1 MRLKSREATHL
12 GFHWVLIPVIAIAM
26 TLWPTISTGLELL
39 QKDPG
44 DTLLNIYI
52 LEHAYQHFSGL
63 HLLDAEQF
71 WSPDFFW
78 PLKGTLAWSDHLLGP
93 SVIYGLFRS
102 LLDPFQSYLCWLSA
116 TLWLNY
122 IAIRQATKLISP
134 QALPIWASIAA
145 LVTCFSP
152 TITEQLGHP
161 QLLSLFLIG
170 PILWQC
176 HRLINKNPRDF
187 AFSDWLLLA
196 TWLLAN
202 GFFNIYIFV
211 YACYGVLICTVIH
224 LIHRIRSK
232 CFEVRLGNQI
242 LFRTGLITACIAL
255 NLMIY
260 IPYLQTLKTFGR
272 RPNFEI
278 INNLPKPGSWLFGSN
293 HLLLPPPWTAE
304 TVNTNWVYGAE
315 QELFPGWSLCILLA
329 ATIITAVCS
338 RRNQN
343 CSPGSLRIWLL
354 ALAAM
359 VLLSLSIHN
368 LSAWVIVNKLLPGA
382 SSLRASSRVGMII
395 VLFSAPAIALA
406 AQQWHITTQKAY
418 SRLAALLAVSG
429 SFAGIWA
436 IGQPAFSLTS
446 WEKKTRTI
454 SGALTKSNCAV
465 FWYEWTDQAPWAAQV
480 MAMHAQLRTR
490 IPTANGYSGQFP
502 KENWPF
508 TIGSGESAYH
518 WIKSSNPGQYHKL
531 RPISNADR
539 WCIVSIDNTG
549 NAATRKYDPLKTNN
563 DPIISVSKPGEIV
576 LVNQPISISSLHE
589 QLYYNHPSSKRPNEW
604 ILIMRDGE
612 GIPSQRGKYKIVSA
626 SESNSG
632 KQPSILIVDRNA
644 AEGIEYEWI
653 IDAQTGFFLG
663 QSVRTLP
670 RN

>member
-102 LLDPFQSYLCWLSA
+102 LLDPFQSYLWWLSA

-211 YACYGVLICTVIH
+211 YAC
-224 LIHRIRSK
+224 
-232 CFEVRLGNQI
+232 
-242 LFRTGLITACIAL
+242 
-255 NLMIY
+255 
-260 IPYLQTLKTFGR
+260 
-272 RPNFEI
+272 
-278 INNLPKPGSWLFGSN
+278 
-293 HLLLPPPWTAE
+293 
-304 TVNTNWVYGAE
+304 
-315 QELFPGWSLCILLA
+315 
-329 ATIITAVCS
+329 
-338 RRNQN
+338 
-343 CSPGSLRIWLL
+343 
-354 ALAAM
+354 
-359 VLLSLSIHN
+359 
-368 LSAWVIVNKLLPGA
+368 
-382 SSLRASSRVGMII
+382 
-395 VLFSAPAIALA
+395 
-406 AQQWHITTQKAY
+406 
-418 SRLAALLAVSG
+418 
-429 SFAGIWA
+429 
-436 IGQPAFSLTS
+436 
-446 WEKKTRTI
+446 
-454 SGALTKSNCAV
+454 
-465 FWYEWTDQAPWAAQV
+465 
-480 MAMHAQLRTR
+480 
-490 IPTANGYSGQFP
+490 
-502 KENWPF
+502 
-508 TIGSGESAYH
+508 
-518 WIKSSNPGQYHKL
+518 
-531 RPISNADR
+531 
-539 WCIVSIDNTG
+539 
-549 NAATRKYDPLKTNN
+549 
-563 DPIISVSKPGEIV
+563 
-576 LVNQPISISSLHE
+576 
-589 QLYYNHPSSKRPNEW
+589 
-604 ILIMRDGE
+604 
-612 GIPSQRGKYKIVSA
+612 
-626 SESNSG
+626 
-632 KQPSILIVDRNA
+632 
-644 AEGIEYEWI
+644 
-653 IDAQTGFFLG
+653 
-663 QSVRTLP
+663 
-670 RN
+670 